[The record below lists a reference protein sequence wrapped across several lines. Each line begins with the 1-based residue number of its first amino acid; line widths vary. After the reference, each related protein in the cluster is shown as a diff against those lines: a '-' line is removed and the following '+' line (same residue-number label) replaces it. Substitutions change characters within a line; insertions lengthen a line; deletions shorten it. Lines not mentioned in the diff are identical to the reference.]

1 LGYNQ
6 TSTNLTLFV
15 REKKGKGFSLTSVH
29 VPICPADGAYVKN
42 TCEIKIP
49 GFPGIKET
57 DNDQCSVL

>member
-1 LGYNQ
+1 M
-6 TSTNLTLFV
+6 
-15 REKKGKGFSLTSVH
+15 H